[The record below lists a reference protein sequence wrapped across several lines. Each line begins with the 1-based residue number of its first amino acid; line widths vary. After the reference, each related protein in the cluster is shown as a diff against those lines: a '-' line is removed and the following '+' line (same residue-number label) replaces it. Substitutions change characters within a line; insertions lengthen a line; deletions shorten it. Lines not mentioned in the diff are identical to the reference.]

1 MKKTHM
7 LIGAA
12 LTSLALAGA
21 TGAKKP
27 AKAEKDG
34 ECHGINGC
42 KGKGECGNKQHGC
55 GGQNACKGKGWLKMT
70 EAQCKAKKGKWQ
82 PMTMEM

>member
-1 MKKTHM
+1 MKKSHL

-12 LTSLALAGA
+12 LTGLALAGSA
-21 TGAKKP
+21 AAKKP
-27 AKAEKDG
+27 AQEAKAG
-34 ECHGINGC
+34 ECHGMNAC
-42 KGKGECGNKQHGC
+42 KGQGDCGNKQHGC
-55 GGQNACKGKGWLKMT
+55 GGQNACKGKGWKKMT

>member
-1 MKKTHM
+1 MKKSHL

-12 LTSLALAGA
+12 LTSLALAGSA
-21 TGAKKP
+21 GANKP
-27 AKAEKDG
+27 AKEAKAG
-34 ECHGINGC
+34 ECHGMNSC
-42 KGKGECGNKQHGC
+42 KGQGDCGNKQHGC
-55 GGQNACKGKGWLKMT
+55 GGQNACKGKGWKKMT